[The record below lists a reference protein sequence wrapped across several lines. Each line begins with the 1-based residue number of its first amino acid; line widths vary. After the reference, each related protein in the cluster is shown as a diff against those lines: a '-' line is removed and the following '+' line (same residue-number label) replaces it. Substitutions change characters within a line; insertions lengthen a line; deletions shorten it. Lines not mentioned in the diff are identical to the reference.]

1 MTAFE
6 KIIEA
11 IQPFGYPYTAGV
23 YEGKEKRWFT
33 FNFSDD
39 YGDAYADDTPQS
51 VIVEVQIHFFL
62 PYEEDF
68 TRIKN
73 KIRNAIF
80 SQGFTF
86 PEIHILEDENPD
98 IRHLVFECK
107 IEERE
112 GE

>member
-33 FNFSDD
+33 FNYSDD

-51 VIVEVQIHFFL
+51 VIVEVQIHFF
-62 PYEEDF
+62 
-68 TRIKN
+68 
-73 KIRNAIF
+73 
-80 SQGFTF
+80 TF

-98 IRHLVFECK
+98 IRHLVFECE